1 MRRYRFMT
9 GYRLHFIDARDRQ
22 DALQAIRWEL
32 RPDATTWAVIQATLH
47 DIEAAREFQVSSRG
61 DAAEEITLG

>member
-22 DALQAIRWEL
+22 DALQAIRKEL

-47 DIEAAREFQVSSRG
+47 DVEAAREFHAPARK